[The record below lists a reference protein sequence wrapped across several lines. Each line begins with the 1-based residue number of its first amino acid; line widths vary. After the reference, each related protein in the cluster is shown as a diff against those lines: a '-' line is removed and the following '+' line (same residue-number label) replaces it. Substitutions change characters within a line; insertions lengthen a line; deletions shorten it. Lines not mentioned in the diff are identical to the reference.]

1 MNLSPRKQLFVDTA
15 SEMFGVGSTISKK
28 QIIEASKKADV
39 VNFTSLKK
47 TENKKRSIPE

>member
-15 SEMFGVGSTISKK
+15 SEMFGVGSTISKE

-39 VNFTSLKK
+39 PVAGWFR
-47 TENKKRSIPE
+47 KRVK